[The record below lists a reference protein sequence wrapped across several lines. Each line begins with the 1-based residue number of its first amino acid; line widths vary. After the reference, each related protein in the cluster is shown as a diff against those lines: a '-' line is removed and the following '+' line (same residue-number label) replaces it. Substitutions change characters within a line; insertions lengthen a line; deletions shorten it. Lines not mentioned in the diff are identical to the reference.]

1 METRRPLPIMRRGF
15 QHSVPP
21 VERDGEKDRSDF
33 DTPSGSLDYREY
45 VGTSETYDI
54 GGAIQFNL
62 LTTLG
67 LREHHRL
74 LDVGCGSLRAGRLFI
89 PYLLKGSVLRNRA
102 PDMASG

>member
-1 METRRPLPIMRRGF
+1 MESHRPPPIIRIGF
-15 QHSVPP
+15 QDSVSS
-21 VERDGEKDRSDF
+21 VEHDREIDRSGF
-33 DTPSGSLDYREY
+33 DTPSDSLDYREY
-45 VGTSETYDI
+45 VGTSERYDI